1 MIYMHQFI
9 PRNTS
14 QRLQQLQHW
23 GRLRQEQVSQAYYL
37 TKDTVLQFLRRQL
50 ERGNWREVQEVLRGK
65 PMTKAG
71 QFLYHELRDR
81 VIGKLIM
88 RLGLRKIIAVGLAMV
103 LLPVI
108 LAQVAGEL
116 LRRIRQ

>member
-14 QRLQQLQHW
+14 HRLQQLQHW
-23 GRLRQEQVSQAYYL
+23 GRLRQEQVGQAYYL
-37 TKDTVLQFLRRQL
+37 TKDTVLHFLRRQL

-65 PMTKAG
+65 PMTRAG

-81 VIGKLIM
+81 VVGKLIM

-103 LLPVI
+103 LLPII

-116 LRRIRQ
+116 LRRIRK